1 MVAGSYHGFN
11 IYNLDNQGHAKLVS
25 SVICPGGQG
34 DVSIVGNLLIM
45 SVEQNRGR
53 IDCGLQGAGTE
64 PNPERF
70 RGIRIFDIS
79 DLKDLNK
86 LVQSK
91 HVVGHI
97 HIQLSVVPMKMAS
110 LLFITQELQALEIKK
125 SLKAALKPSRVT
137 IVPPSFESMS

>member
-11 IYNLDNQGHAKLVS
+11 IYNLDNQGHAELVS

-79 DLKDLNK
+79 DLKDPTSWCSPNMSW
-86 LVQSK
+86 VAYTFSCQW
-91 HVVGHI
+91 
-97 HIQLSVVPMKMAS
+97 
-110 LLFITQELQALEIKK
+110 
-125 SLKAALKPSRVT
+125 SR
-137 IVPPSFESMS
+137 